1 MSKVLVEVISGPEG
15 PCLSVSNNGNGN
27 GMRVAGPKPFGGGRI
42 THAFRPSAKEL
53 REAVDFACG
62 KDPEIARL
70 SAALSVALAQ
80 LEEERARN
88 AWRHISTAPANQ
100 EVLACNAAG
109 YVGRAVLLK
118 GKWEHIG
125 MPTHWMP
132 LPGLP
137 TDTRKEL

>member
-1 MSKVLVEVISGPEG
+1 M
-15 PCLSVSNNGNGN
+15 SNNADTNLAVLLLD
-27 GMRVAGPKPFGGGRI
+27 RLDVAPDDDASVDQI
-42 THAFRPSAKEL
+42 TEIVRGLAADRSAQ
-53 REAVDFACG
+53 AA
-62 KDPEIARL
+62 EIARL
-70 SAALSVALAQ
+70 SAALAEKSAQ

-88 AWRHISTAPANQ
+88 AWQHISTAPANH

-132 LPGLP
+132 LPSLP
-137 TDTRKEL
+137 TDKSKES